1 MAYVAVVGS
10 DAGPRAL
17 EGQLEQARE
26 VGRLLAAA
34 RAIVVCGGLGGV
46 MEAVSEGVAEAG
58 GISVG
63 LLPGRKRADANAS
76 LSIALPTGLGEA
88 RNWLVVCA
96 SDVVIAIGG
105 GYGTLSEIALALRSG
120 RHVVGLGTWAIAE
133 DDALMHA
140 ADGAADAVA
149 QALRLADS

>member
-1 MAYVAVVGS
+1 MTYVAVVGP

-17 EGQLEQARE
+17 DDLLEQARE
-26 VGRLLAAA
+26 VGHLLAAA
-34 RAIVVCGGLGGV
+34 GAVVVCGGLGGV

-58 GISVG
+58 GSSVG
-63 LLPGRKRADANAS
+63 LLPGRDRTDANAS

-96 SDVVIAIGG
+96 SDVVIAIGQ

-120 RHVVGLGTWAIAE
+120 RHVVGLRTWAIA
-133 DDALMHA
+133 DDNVLMHVA
-140 ADGAADAVA
+140 EGAADAVA
-149 QALRLADS
+149 QALQLADC

>member
-1 MAYVAVVGS
+1 MAYVAVVGP
-10 DAGPRAL
+10 DAGPRAFEDL
-17 EGQLEQARE
+17 LGQARE

-34 RAIVVCGGLGGV
+34 GAIVVCGGLGGA

-58 GISVG
+58 GSSVG
-63 LLPGRKRADANAS
+63 LLPGRDRTDANAS
-76 LSIALPTGLGEA
+76 LSIALPTGLGEG

-96 SDVVIAIGG
+96 SDVVIAVGG

-120 RHVVGLGTWAIAE
+120 RDVVGLGTWAIAN
-133 DDALMHA
+133 DNALMHV
-140 ADGAADAVA
+140 ADSAADAVA

>member
-17 EGQLEQARE
+17 EDQLEQARE

-46 MEAVSEGVAEAG
+46 MEAVSEGVAEG
-58 GISVG
+58 GGRSVG
-63 LLPGRKRADANAS
+63 LLPGRERTDANAS

-120 RHVVGLGTWAIAE
+120 RHVVGLGTWAIAD
-133 DDALMHA
+133 DDALMHIA
-140 ADGAADAVA
+140 ESAADAVA

>member
-1 MAYVAVVGS
+1 MAYVAVVGP

-17 EGQLEQARE
+17 EGLLEQARE

-34 RAIVVCGGLGGV
+34 GAIVVCGGLGGV
-46 MEAVSEGVAEAG
+46 MEAVSEGVAERG
-58 GISVG
+58 GTSVG
-63 LLPGRKRADANAS
+63 VLPGRERSDANAS

-96 SDVVIAIGG
+96 SDVVIAIGL

-120 RHVVGLGTWAIAE
+120 KHVVGLGTWAIAD
-133 DDALMHA
+133 DDAPMHL
-140 ADGAADAVA
+140 ADNAADAVA
-149 QALRLADS
+149 KALRLAGC

>member
-1 MAYVAVVGS
+1 MTYVAVVGP

-17 EGQLEQARE
+17 EDLLEQARE

-34 RAIVVCGGLGGV
+34 GTIVVCGGLGGV
-46 MEAVSEGVAEAG
+46 MEAVSEGVGERG
-58 GISVG
+58 GSSIG
-63 LLPGRKRADANAS
+63 LLPGRERMDANAS

-96 SDVVIAIGG
+96 SDVVIAIGE

-120 RHVVGLGTWAIAE
+120 RHVVGLGTWAIAD
-133 DDALMHA
+133 DDARMHI
-140 ADGAADAVA
+140 ADDAADAVA
-149 QALRLADS
+149 NALRLAGC